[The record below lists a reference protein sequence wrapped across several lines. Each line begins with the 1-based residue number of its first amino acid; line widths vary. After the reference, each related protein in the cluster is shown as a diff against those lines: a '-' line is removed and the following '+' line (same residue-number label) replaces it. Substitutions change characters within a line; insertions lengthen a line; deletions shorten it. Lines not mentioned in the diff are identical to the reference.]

1 MSNTSGLRL
10 SRVTRG
16 LEYPRG
22 MKRIALA
29 LAGLSLF
36 VSVPVLASA
45 SAEATADRQ
54 QTAKPAPPK
63 TIVQLVRDALNAK
76 DFERAELLA
85 VDAMAREKNSPIS
98 IEAFSWLGRDL
109 VARKRYDEAMTYAS
123 RTYGMVEELLKT
135 RKLDDEP
142 RLPIA
147 LGAAIEVQALALAG
161 QGRRS
166 EALMHL
172 QRESEQFKGSSII
185 MRLNKNANVIGLE
198 GQPAF
203 ALTSKEVLGPKTPT
217 LAELKGKP
225 VVIFA
230 WAHWCGDCKTQGPL
244 LEAVVNKY
252 KDSGITVI
260 APTQRFGYAEKRR
273 PVGPDEELAYIE
285 KVRDEFYP
293 WMKNVSVPVSD
304 EVYLKYGVST
314 TPTYVMIDRDGKVST
329 YLPGQP
335 TIEQIDAMVQKI
347 IKPAT
352 SSRD

>member
-1 MSNTSGLRL
+1 
-10 SRVTRG
+10 
-16 LEYPRG
+16 
-22 MKRIALA
+22 MKRTTFVLA
-29 LAGLSLF
+29 CLSLI
-36 VSVPVLASA
+36 VSAPVWAQ
-45 SAEATADRQ
+45 D
-54 QTAKPAPPK
+54 TAKPAPPPK

-76 DFERAELLA
+76 DFERAEVLA
-85 VDAMAREKNSPIS
+85 AADMANTKESPIS

-123 RTYGMVEELLKT
+123 RTYGIVEEHLKR

-147 LGAAIEVQALALAG
+147 LGAAIEVQALAMAG

-172 QRESEQFKGSSII
+172 QREIEQFKGTSII
-185 MRLNKNANVIGLE
+185 MRLNKNLHVIGLE
-198 GQPAF
+198 GKPAF
-203 ALTSKEVLGPKTPT
+203 PLTSKEWLGPRTPT

-273 PVGPDEELAYIE
+273 PVGPEEELAYIE

-293 WMKNVSVPVSD
+293 WMKTVSVPVSD
-304 EVYLKYGVST
+304 ELYLKYGVST

-335 TIEQIDAMVQKI
+335 KIEEIDALVQKI
-347 IKPAT
+347 VRPAT
-352 SSRD
+352 TSSQGQR

>member
-1 MSNTSGLRL
+1 MMRT
-10 SRVTRG
+10 T
-16 LEYPRG
+16 
-22 MKRIALA
+22 LA
-29 LAGLSLF
+29 ICCLSLF
-36 VSVPVLASA
+36 VAAPSLAQ
-45 SAEATADRQ
+45 E
-54 QTAKPAPPK
+54 TAKPAPPK

-76 DFERAELLA
+76 DFEKAELLA
-85 VDAMAREKNSPIS
+85 VDNMAATKNSPIS

-123 RTYGMVEELLKT
+123 RTYGIVEEMLKT

-166 EALMHL
+166 ESLMHL
-172 QRESEQFKGSSII
+172 QREIEQFKGTSII

-203 ALTSKEVLGPKTPT
+203 PLTSKETLGPKTPS

-244 LEAVVNKY
+244 LEAVINKY

-273 PVGPDEELAYIE
+273 PVGPAEELAYIE

-293 WMKNVSVPVSD
+293 WMKSVSVPVSD

-347 IKPAT
+347 VKPAGT
-352 SSRD
+352 SSRSQ

>member
-1 MSNTSGLRL
+1 MMRTTFA
-10 SRVTRG
+10 V
-16 LEYPRG
+16 
-22 MKRIALA
+22 AV
-29 LAGLSLF
+29 LSLIVAAPSF
-36 VSVPVLASA
+36 AQ
-45 SAEATADRQ
+45 ATAGTQ
-54 QTAKPAPPK
+54 GIAKPAPPK
-63 TIVQLVRDALNAK
+63 TIVQLVRDALTAK

-85 VDAMAREKNSPIS
+85 VADLANTKESPIS
-98 IEAFSWLGRDL
+98 VEAFSWLGRDL

-123 RTYGMVEELLKT
+123 RTYGIVEEQLKR

-147 LGAAIEVQALALAG
+147 LGAAIEVQALAMAG

-172 QRESEQFKGSSII
+172 QREIEQFKGTSII
-185 MRLNKNANVIGLE
+185 MRLNKNMNLIGLE

-203 ALTSKEVLGPKTPT
+203 AVQSSEWLGPKPPS

-225 VVIFA
+225 VVLFL

-244 LEAVVNKY
+244 LESVVNKY
-252 KDSGITVI
+252 KDSGVVVI

-273 PVGPDEELAYIE
+273 PVGPAEELKYIE
-285 KVRDEFYP
+285 QVRDQFYP
-293 WMKNVSVPVSD
+293 WMKTVSAPISD
-304 EVYLKYGVST
+304 EVYMTYGVST

-335 TIEQIDAMVQKI
+335 TVEQIDELVQKI
-347 IKPAT
+347 VRPAGT
-352 SSRD
+352 SSQGRR